1 MSGANRD
8 IARDANAVRRARPRN
23 AASSIEAIRECITP
37 ILTSTMIA
45 RALCVDRRQ
54 KLALEIIDRQTHELA
69 QLLKEAFGVEMQPR
83 LD

>member
-23 AASSIEAIRECITP
+23 AASIEAIRECITP